1 VRLTH
6 RFIAVALCAF
16 ALVAA
21 AVGPGGAGTAAAASP
36 NNPFEPPKLDL
47 TAKLCGTYQCLCID
61 IEPEGCT
68 PDQSSRLGGTRLND
82 TLAGRQPVKHCLEAE
97 CGADEVPIRFVD
109 PSCYAHEGAD
119 ALPWCQDI
127 FP

>member
-1 VRLTH
+1 L
-6 RFIAVALCAF
+6 IAVALCAF
-16 ALVAA
+16 ALMA
-21 AVGPGGAGTAAAASP
+21 AVLGPGGAGTAAAASP
-36 NNPFEPPKLDL
+36 NPFEPPKLDL
-47 TAKLCGTYQCLCID
+47 TAKFCGTYQCLCID
-61 IEPEGCT
+61 IDPEECT
-68 PDQSSRLGGTRLND
+68 PDQSGRNGGTALNT
-82 TLAGRQPVKHCLEAE
+82 TLAGPQPVKHCLEAE